1 VRAPSG
7 TVTFLFTDIE
17 GSTSMWESAPDA
29 MRTALARHDEIV
41 RAAIE
46 AHGGHVFATGGDGF
60 SAAFARPGD
69 AAAAATDAQVTLTG
83 HAWPEGAPIRVRMAL
98 HTGAAEERGGDYFG
112 PTLNRAARLMALA
125 HGGQVLVS
133 SVTAELLGGMELVD
147 LGEHRLRDLSAPQRV
162 YQVGAGRF
170 PPLRSLDA
178 FPGNL
183 PLQVSSFIGRHAE
196 LARADKALEE
206 ARVVTL
212 TGVGGVGKTRLALQ
226 VAAQALQRF
235 RDGAWLVELA
245 PIRDPDGVVGAVAA
259 VFGVSPRAGMSL
271 DASLVEFLRAKQ
283 LLLII
288 DNAEHLL
295 EAVAELVDTF
305 ERASPRLVVLVTS
318 REGLAL
324 DGERVVPVPSLSG
337 PPAGAGAEAAAET
350 DAVRLFVER
359 AQAADPDF
367 GLTAGNADTVVEI
380 CRRLDGVPLA
390 IELAAARV
398 STMTPAEL
406 AQGLDRRFTT
416 LAGGRR
422 RAVQRHQTLR
432 AAIDWSYDL
441 LTDAERRLLAR
452 LAVFA
457 GGCTRSTAEA
467 VCGAA
472 PLSAAQIFEALTGL
486 VTKSLVVA
494 QRDGAETRYRL
505 LETIRE
511 YSEDRLAE
519 LGETEMVR
527 GAHAECFCD
536 LARGLTEQL
545 LGPEQVT
552 AARRLAADYDNLLA
566 AVQHAVDTR
575 DADLALRLM
584 SHLPPPGLQVGYR
597 LVLPVDAVLALP
609 GAQDHPLYAFVV
621 AVAAMEAAS
630 GGDLEGGSARCD
642 AAVAALERHGS
653 DVNPS
658 VMWIVSN
665 TRGAIAL
672 ASGQWGEAA
681 ALMAHS
687 AALARHL
694 ERGIRG
700 QGAMSLIL
708 GAAAWAYAI
717 AGDAAAAEP
726 LATEG
731 LENARKLGAPSYIA
745 MNLVALAGALAE
757 RDPPRARALL
767 AESLDLHSRLDFDS
781 PFDAVQSALIAGRI
795 GDWALALQLSARAIR
810 QLDWGASWAYLGGVL
825 NVVARALAPS
835 NPEAAAVLQG
845 VTRRLAPA
853 PAPGPSAGQPVSSAA
868 TPGGDPGGTASFV
881 TEARRETSAIL
892 RGALSEERLR
902 ELRAQGEAL
911 DRDDAVRYALALL
924 EGEPAPAW
932 AAVT

>member
-1 VRAPSG
+1 
-7 TVTFLFTDIE
+7 
-17 GSTSMWESAPDA
+17 
-29 MRTALARHDEIV
+29 
-41 RAAIE
+41 
-46 AHGGHVFATGGDGF
+46 
-60 SAAFARPGD
+60 
-69 AAAAATDAQVTLTG
+69 
-83 HAWPEGAPIRVRMAL
+83 
-98 HTGAAEERGGDYFG
+98 
-112 PTLNRAARLMALA
+112 
-125 HGGQVLVS
+125 
-133 SVTAELLGGMELVD
+133 
-147 LGEHRLRDLSAPQRV
+147 
-162 YQVGAGRF
+162 
-170 PPLRSLDA
+170 
-178 FPGNL
+178 
-183 PLQVSSFIGRHAE
+183 
-196 LARADKALEE
+196 
-206 ARVVTL
+206 
-212 TGVGGVGKTRLALQ
+212 
-226 VAAQALQRF
+226 
-235 RDGAWLVELA
+235 
-245 PIRDPDGVVGAVAA
+245 
-259 VFGVSPRAGMSL
+259 
-271 DASLVEFLRAKQ
+271 LRA
-283 LLLII
+283 
-288 DNAEHLL
+288 
-295 EAVAELVDTF
+295 
-305 ERASPRLVVLVTS
+305 
-318 REGLAL
+318 
-324 DGERVVPVPSLSG
+324 
-337 PPAGAGAEAAAET
+337 PPAGAGSEAAAET

-367 GLTAGNADTVVEI
+367 GLTAANADAVVEI

-457 GGCTRSTAEA
+457 GGCTRSTAEG
-467 VCGAA
+467 VCGGAA
-472 PLSAAQIFEALTGL
+472 LSAAQVFEALAGL
-486 VTKSLVVA
+486 VAKSLVVA

-511 YSEDRLAE
+511 YGEDRLAE

-527 GAHAECFCD
+527 GAHAECFCE
-536 LARGLTEQL
+536 LSRRLTEEL

-566 AVQHAVDTR
+566 AVQHAVDTS
-575 DADLALRLM
+575 DPDLALRLM

-609 GAQDHPLYAFVV
+609 GAQDHPMYAFVV

-630 GGDLEGGSARCD
+630 SGDLERATARCE
-642 AAVAALERHGS
+642 AALAALERHGS
-653 DVNPS
+653 DVDAS
-658 VMWIVSN
+658 VTWIVSN
-665 TRGAIAL
+665 TRGAIAM

-687 AALARHL
+687 AGLARL
-694 ERGIRG
+694 LGVGVRG
-700 QGAMSLIL
+700 QGAMSFIL
-708 GAAAWAYAI
+708 GGAAWAYAI
-717 AGDAAAAEP
+717 AGDLEAAEP

-731 LENARKLGAPSYIA
+731 LAHARQLGAPSYIA

-795 GDWALALQLSARAIR
+795 GDWPLALQLSARAIR

-845 VTRRLAPA
+845 ATRRLAPA
-853 PAPGPSAGQPVSSAA
+853 RAAGPSAGQPVSSAA
-868 TPGGDPGGTASFV
+868 RGGGDGGGTASFV

-892 RGALSEERLR
+892 RGALNEERLR
-902 ELRAQGEAL
+902 ALRARGEAL
-911 DRDDAVRYALALL
+911 DRDEVVSYALALV
-924 EGEPAPAW
+924 EGEPARG
-932 AAVT
+932 